1 MTEQTTRNCGVVARG
16 SKPEG
21 PPNFV
26 TESSLETEESQ
37 DIRVSRVGGA
47 IRQTTVIEY
56 ATQTELGKLTAND
69 VRVVAKVNDDIK
81 QNPAY

>member
-37 DIRVSRVGGA
+37 DIRVDRVGGA
-47 IRQTTVIEY
+47 IR
-56 ATQTELGKLTAND
+56 
-69 VRVVAKVNDDIK
+69 
-81 QNPAY
+81 